1 MVQRI
6 NPIKVMTVSQDGE
19 CHLTITL
26 ELNINL
32 NANGEIGASL
42 QSLAEKPIQKE
53 KDDEDPM
60 LTIPDFVSGLK
71 VDFGKK
77 V

>member
-6 NPIKVMTVSQDGE
+6 SPIKVMTVSQDGE

-42 QSLAEKPIQKE
+42 QALAEKPVLKE
-53 KDDEDPM
+53 DDPIF
-60 LTIPDFVSGLK
+60 TIPDFVSGLK